1 MWYTGITIMCI
12 EIYAIFCLFSENNN
26 GNELRA
32 NDCLELENLVTAS
45 ILDEF
50 PMTTCVR
57 CAVHTFQLSVYDTL
71 KDRSISSIL
80 SKARKVSSNAI
91 LINSIPIIIKSKP

>member
-12 EIYAIFCLFSENNN
+12 EIYAIFCLFSEENN

-80 SKARKVSSNAI
+80 SKARKVSS
-91 LINSIPIIIKSKP
+91 IIML